1 MKKFLRILITGLML
15 AGCASTMSGNQQNVT
30 ITSNVA
36 GANCSLSN
44 DKGNWSVQTPGS
56 ALITNSR
63 LNLSARCTKS
73 GYQDA
78 VVSIPS
84 VHKDSATWGNVVLGG
99 GIGYIWDR
107 KSGAAFIYPSTINLT
122 LIKDE
127 SSTSTSQ
134 KSDIKLTGSTTAEQ
148 ITQLND
154 LYKAGVLTE
163 EEFTKAKKKLLD

>member
-1 MKKFLRILITGLML
+1 MVMGTML

-84 VHKDSATWGNVVLGG
+84 VHKDSATWGNVLLGG

-107 KSGAAFIYPSTINLT
+107 KTGAAFIYPSTVNLN
-122 LIKDE
+122 LIKDD
-127 SSTSTSQ
+127 SSSGTT
-134 KSDIKLTGSTTAEQ
+134 DIKLTGDTANQ
-148 ITQLND
+148 IKELHE
-154 LYKAGVLTE
+154 LYKAGVLTKD
-163 EEFTKAKKKLLD
+163 EFSKAKNKVLSQ

>member
-1 MKKFLRILITGLML
+1 MKKLLVILVISVILV
-15 AGCASTMSGNQQNVT
+15 GCASTMSGNQQNVT

-84 VHKDSATWGNVVLGG
+84 VHKDSATWGNVLLGG

-107 KSGAAFIYPSTINLT
+107 KSGAAFIYPSTVNLN
-122 LIKDE
+122 LIKDD
-127 SSTSTSQ
+127 SSSGTT
-134 KSDIKLTGSTTAEQ
+134 DIKLTGDTTNQ
-148 ITQLND
+148 IKELHE
-154 LYKAGVLTE
+154 LYKAGVLTKD
-163 EEFTKAKKKLLD
+163 EFSKAKNKVLSQ

>member
-1 MKKFLRILITGLML
+1 MKKLLVILVISVILV
-15 AGCASTMSGNQQNVT
+15 GCASTMSGNQQNVT

-84 VHKDSATWGNVVLGG
+84 VHKDSATWGNVLLGG

-107 KSGAAFIYPSTINLT
+107 KTGAAFIYPSTVNLN
-122 LIKDE
+122 LIKDS
-127 SSTSTSQ
+127 SSTKTA
-134 KSDIKLTGSTTAEQ
+134 DIKLTGDTANQ
-148 ITQLND
+148 IKELHE
-154 LYKAGVLTE
+154 LYKAGVLTKD
-163 EEFTKAKKKLLD
+163 EFTKAKKKLLD

>member
-1 MKKFLRILITGLML
+1 MKKFLGILITGLML
-15 AGCASTMSGNQQNVT
+15 AGCASTMSGNQQN
-30 ITSNVA
+30 ITVISNVK

-56 ALITNSR
+56 VLITNSR

-107 KSGAAFIYPSTINLT
+107 KSGAAFIYPTTVNLN
-122 LIKDE
+122 LIKDS
-127 SSTSTSQ
+127 SSTKTT
-134 KSDIKLTGSTTAEQ
+134 DVKLTGDTANQ
-148 ITQLND
+148 IKELHE
-154 LYKAGVLTE
+154 LYKAGVLTKD
-163 EEFTKAKKKLLD
+163 EFTKAKKKILD

>member
-1 MKKFLRILITGLML
+1 MKKLLAILVLGLML
-15 AGCASTMSGNQQNVT
+15 VGCASTMSGNQQNINVVT
-30 ITSNVA
+30 NVT

-63 LNLSARCTKS
+63 LNLSARCTKP

-84 VHKDSATWGNVVLGG
+84 VHKDSATWGNVLLGG

-107 KSGAAFIYPSTINLT
+107 KSGAAFIYPSTVNLN
-122 LIKDE
+122 LIKDS
-127 SSTSTSQ
+127 SSTKTT
-134 KSDIKLTGSTTAEQ
+134 DVKLTGDTANQ
-148 ITQLND
+148 IKELHE
-154 LYKAGVLTE
+154 LYKAGVLTKD
-163 EEFTKAKKKLLD
+163 EFTKAKKKILD

>member
-1 MKKFLRILITGLML
+1 MKKLLGILITGLML
-15 AGCASTMSGNQQNVT
+15 VGCASTMSGNQQN
-30 ITSNVA
+30 ITVIANIK

-63 LNLSARCTKS
+63 LNLSARCIKS

-84 VHKDSATWGNVVLGG
+84 VHKDSATWGNVLLGG

-107 KSGAAFIYPSTINLT
+107 KTGAAFIYPSTVNLS
-122 LIKDE
+122 LIKDD
-127 SSTSTSQ
+127 SSSGTP
-134 KSDIKLTGSTTAEQ
+134 DIKLTGDTANQ
-148 ITQLND
+148 IKELHE
-154 LYKAGVLTE
+154 LYKAGVLTKD
-163 EEFTKAKKKLLD
+163 EFSKAKKKLLD

>member
-1 MKKFLRILITGLML
+1 MKKLLGIMVMGTML

-84 VHKDSATWGNVVLGG
+84 VHKDSATWGNVLLGG

-107 KSGAAFIYPSTINLT
+107 KSGAAFIYPSTVNLN
-122 LIKDE
+122 LIKDS
-127 SSTSTSQ
+127 SSTKTA
-134 KSDIKLTGSTTAEQ
+134 DIKLTGDTANQ
-148 ITQLND
+148 IKELHE
-154 LYKAGVLTE
+154 LYKAGVLTKD
-163 EEFTKAKKKLLD
+163 EFTKAKKKLLD

>member
-1 MKKFLRILITGLML
+1 MKKLLAIVVMGTML

-30 ITSNVA
+30 ITSNIA

-84 VHKDSATWGNVVLGG
+84 VHKDSATWGNVLLGG

-107 KSGAAFIYPSTINLT
+107 KSGAAFIYPSTVNLN
-122 LIKDE
+122 LIKDS
-127 SSTSTSQ
+127 SSTKTA
-134 KSDIKLTGSTTAEQ
+134 DIKLTGDTANQ
-148 ITQLND
+148 IKELHE
-154 LYKAGVLTE
+154 LYKAGVLTKD
-163 EEFTKAKKKLLD
+163 EFTKAKKKLLD

>member
-1 MKKFLRILITGLML
+1 MKKLLGIMVMGTML

-63 LNLSARCTKS
+63 LNLSARCTKP

-84 VHKDSATWGNVVLGG
+84 VHKDSATWGNVLLGG

-107 KSGAAFIYPSTINLT
+107 KTGAAFIYPSTVNLN
-122 LIKDE
+122 LIKDD
-127 SSTSTSQ
+127 SSSGTT
-134 KSDIKLTGSTTAEQ
+134 DIKLTGDTTNQ
-148 ITQLND
+148 IKELHE
-154 LYKAGVLTE
+154 LYKAGVLTKD
-163 EEFTKAKKKLLD
+163 EFSKAKNKVLSQ

>member
-84 VHKDSATWGNVVLGG
+84 VHKDSATWGNVLLGG

-107 KSGAAFIYPSTINLT
+107 KSGAAFIYPSTVNLN
-122 LIKDE
+122 LIKDS
-127 SSTSTSQ
+127 SSTKTA
-134 KSDIKLTGSTTAEQ
+134 DIKLTGDTANQ
-148 ITQLND
+148 IKELHE
-154 LYKAGVLTE
+154 LYKAGVLTKD
-163 EEFTKAKKKLLD
+163 EFTKAKKKLLD

>member
-1 MKKFLRILITGLML
+1 MKKLLGIIVMGTML

-84 VHKDSATWGNVVLGG
+84 VHKDSATWGNVLLGG

-107 KSGAAFIYPSTINLT
+107 KTGAAFIYPSTVNLN
-122 LIKDE
+122 LIKDD
-127 SSTSTSQ
+127 SSSGTT
-134 KSDIKLTGSTTAEQ
+134 DIKLTGDTTNQ
-148 ITQLND
+148 IKELHE
-154 LYKAGVLTE
+154 LYKAGVLTKN
-163 EEFTKAKKKLLD
+163 EFSKAKKKLLD